1 MSHSGEAPATS
12 ASVSVGQGRSGRKSP
27 GFCARGDSAA
37 PSGSVSPGF
46 CSRNVPVALPG
57 KITSESVPQAC
68 RDTDSCAKSSVSR
81 RDMTTL
87 IPDFG
92 IMFWNLERNG
102 LSLRMRIFTEQALSE
117 YIQKHPETKTAL
129 QEWKYVVR
137 HSEWTCFADIKK
149 DFNSVDAVGNQRYVF
164 NIMGNH
170 HRIVVVIKFT
180 IYFVYIRFIGTHTE
194 YERMNKTIG
203 AKNI

>member
-1 MSHSGEAPATS
+1 MILLTIFKVY
-12 ASVSVGQGRSGRKSP
+12 VSQRYENKLKKSITLA
-27 GFCARGDSAA
+27 FADDS
-37 PSGSVSPGF
+37 
-46 CSRNVPVALPG
+46 
-57 KITSESVPQAC
+57 KIW
-68 RDTDSCAKSSVSR
+68 KKI
-81 RDMTTL
+81 L
-87 IPDFG
+87 YFG
-92 IMFWNLERNG
+92 TKD
-102 LSLRMRIFTEQALSE
+102 LSLDMRIFTEQALRE
-117 YIQKHPETKTAL
+117 YIQEHPETKTAL

-137 HSEWTCFADIKK
+137 HSEWKCYADIKK

-194 YERMNKTIG
+194 YERMNKAIG